1 MSPFLFCGI
10 YIYEPTRKRKN
21 IKKYCQKDIK

>member
-10 YIYEPTRKRKN
+10 YIYEPTGEYIN
-21 IKKYCQKDIK
+21 IKKYRQKDIK